1 MPETDYVKRGEVNEI
16 RDRLVTV
23 ETNQEHAENNINAL
37 RSQMNEGF
45 SKISQQITDLSN
57 RKTMLLTVAGGIGGG
72 LAVGLF
78 DLIKHVIGG

>member
-23 ETNQEHAENNINAL
+23 ETNQEHADNNINAL
-37 RSQMNEGF
+37 RSQMNDSF
-45 SKISQQITDLSN
+45 AKLSQQITDLSN

-78 DLIKHVIGG
+78 DLVKHFYGG